1 MSCRTINKFIVLL
14 IVSILTGITVYA
26 EDEETK
32 FSKEVTFLY
41 DMGILNS
48 YSPESTVTKQ
58 AVQNNMEMLGVAYN
72 SEKYFKTND
81 YKEPVTFIEA
91 AAVLADLTGR
101 GALLTPDNVLSIASG
116 AGIIKGVNLSAN
128 DYVNMECYAKMLYA
142 ALNADI
148 MEANYVNGQAT
159 YKVSYGNSY
168 LSSYLHMQT
177 YNGIVTATSK
187 TGLFS
192 ESEKAAKDYIK
203 VGNEQ
208 YFINGDKNY
217 DDYLGMSVVILYRD
231 NNEEKELISLYVPE
245 DKNQIVKIDSND
257 IVQDKSGVQ
266 SVCVQENKIR
276 EYTISQDAAFIY
288 NGTAVQY
295 MNDSDMR
302 INEGYIILI
311 DNDND
316 REFETVKVFS
326 LESTV
331 IKSSSETDLRIVGK
345 NDVVYKLYDSTN
357 DKITTIIDENENV
370 ISFSKLKKGDTVSLG
385 YEKNSDKIIFIQ
397 KGRKVSGKIDKIIS
411 DEIICIDGTEYNMN
425 YSFKTGKSG
434 YKPDIIKTGIGVT
447 AYIDA
452 RNEIVG
458 IEVTSNVDLYG
469 YMTRLYVDEF
479 LDDIVKIKIFGS
491 DGKFHEY
498 ELNDKLTFN
507 SVHIKDKKQLLE
519 KNQYAL
525 WNGSQLKH
533 QPVQYRINSSE
544 KVTKISTAVNS
555 NRYASYD
562 ENNFSLDYSGEI
574 TYLTGDWQSL
584 GGLYKLKSDTVI
596 INVPYNLKD
605 EDLFYTVEPQ
615 GWEKWTFDI
624 ELYDVD
630 KEFNV
635 GMAILRKPNYI
646 LQQASFK
653 GNKPIIVKK
662 ILTTIDENDEI
673 VYKLTGW
680 RNGAE
685 YAIETRVT
693 DTYATF
699 MPSEIMKAQGLSL
712 PSGDNEKNIF
722 SIVDLKPGSVI
733 QPMLNNG
740 RLTGFSLFYDGENPV
755 YYEYSTYTL
764 PHSLTEAECMFL
776 SGRVQN
782 LTEKGFLYT
791 KNQPDEEVTVMR
803 NISIGANTKI
813 YLSEDGRIFEC
824 TANEL
829 MINDKVLLYYDY
841 STLHSILI
849 QR

>member
-245 DKNQIVKIDSND
+245 NKNQIVKIDSND

-479 LDDIVKIKIFGS
+479 WDDIVKIKIFGS

-525 WNGSQLKH
+525 WNGSQLRH
-533 QPVQYRINSSE
+533 QPVQYQINSSE
-544 KVTKISTAVNS
+544 KVTKISTAVNN

-615 GWEKWTFDI
+615 GWGQWTFNI

-646 LQQASFK
+646 LQKASFK

>member
-58 AVQNNMEMLGVAYN
+58 AVQNNMEMLGVTYN
-72 SEKYFKTND
+72 SEKYFKTNY

-245 DKNQIVKIDSND
+245 NKNQIVKIDSND

-411 DEIICIDGTEYNMN
+411 DEIICIDGTEYNIN

-498 ELNDKLTFN
+498 
-507 SVHIKDKKQLLE
+507 
-519 KNQYAL
+519 
-525 WNGSQLKH
+525 
-533 QPVQYRINSSE
+533 
-544 KVTKISTAVNS
+544 
-555 NRYASYD
+555 
-562 ENNFSLDYSGEI
+562 
-574 TYLTGDWQSL
+574 
-584 GGLYKLKSDTVI
+584 DT
-596 INVPYNLKD
+596 
-605 EDLFYTVEPQ
+605 ED
-615 GWEKWTFDI
+615 
-624 ELYDVD
+624 
-630 KEFNV
+630 
-635 GMAILRKPNYI
+635 
-646 LQQASFK
+646 
-653 GNKPIIVKK
+653 
-662 ILTTIDENDEI
+662 
-673 VYKLTGW
+673 
-680 RNGAE
+680 
-685 YAIETRVT
+685 
-693 DTYATF
+693 
-699 MPSEIMKAQGLSL
+699 
-712 PSGDNEKNIF
+712 
-722 SIVDLKPGSVI
+722 
-733 QPMLNNG
+733 
-740 RLTGFSLFYDGENPV
+740 
-755 YYEYSTYTL
+755 
-764 PHSLTEAECMFL
+764 
-776 SGRVQN
+776 
-782 LTEKGFLYT
+782 
-791 KNQPDEEVTVMR
+791 
-803 NISIGANTKI
+803 
-813 YLSEDGRIFEC
+813 
-824 TANEL
+824 
-829 MINDKVLLYYDY
+829 
-841 STLHSILI
+841 
-849 QR
+849 

>member
-245 DKNQIVKIDSND
+245 NKNQIVKIDSND

-479 LDDIVKIKIFGS
+479 WDDIVKIKIFGS

-533 QPVQYRINSSE
+533 QPVQYQINSSE

-615 GWEKWTFDI
+615 GWGQWTFNI

-635 GMAILRKPNYI
+635 GMAIIRKPNYI
-646 LQQASFK
+646 LQKASFK

>member
-245 DKNQIVKIDSND
+245 NKNQIVKIDSND

-479 LDDIVKIKIFGS
+479 WDDIVKIKIFGS

-533 QPVQYRINSSE
+533 QPVQYQINSSE
-544 KVTKISTAVNS
+544 KVTKISTAVNN

-562 ENNFSLDYSGEI
+562 ENNFSLDYSGEL

-615 GWEKWTFDI
+615 GWGQWTFNI

-646 LQQASFK
+646 LQKASFR

-776 SGRVQN
+776 SGRVLN